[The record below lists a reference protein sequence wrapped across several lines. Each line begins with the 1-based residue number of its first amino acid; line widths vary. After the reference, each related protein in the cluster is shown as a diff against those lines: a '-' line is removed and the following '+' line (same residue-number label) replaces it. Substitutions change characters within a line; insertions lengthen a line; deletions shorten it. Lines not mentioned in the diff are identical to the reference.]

1 MEQGKGIINSTTP
14 KLTKDRKLHNFLIML
29 AIVLAVHIIWSYTGT
44 FFYLLIL
51 KTDTTKLTN
60 VNRYIET
67 KGLLGF
73 QEKVVVSSQGG
84 RLTWLHSEGDKV
96 AVGAKLAKITGPGGE
111 EEVLTAPVPGIFS
124 TQVDGL
130 EGAVYPHLGWVPEK
144 DVFLNLKPV
153 SQGFETG
160 EEVPAGS
167 PLFKIIQNFI
177 WYYNV
182 VLSLDE
188 MALLDEAGR
197 LSLEFDFNGLTY
209 PVESLSRRDLGDG
222 YTFLVLSLT
231 RDAGDFYRR
240 RWEDA
245 RIIYGREEGVLIPA
259 SAIVRRKGQTGIY
272 RYVRSAIAFVEV
284 EIIHE
289 LKEERRFVVSG
300 LEPNWLIV
308 TNPRFFREG
317 QRFL

>member
-1 MEQGKGIINSTTP
+1 MEQGKGIINDKDP
-14 KLTKDRKLHNFLIML
+14 QHTKDRKLRNFLKIL
-29 AIVLAVHIIWSYTGT
+29 VIVLAVHIIWSYTGT
-44 FFYLLIL
+44 FFYFLIL
-51 KTDTTKLTN
+51 KTDTTKSTN

-84 RLTWLHSEGDKV
+84 NLTWLHSEGDMV
-96 AVGAKLAKITGPGGE
+96 AVGTRLAKITGPGGE
-111 EEVLTAPVPGIFS
+111 EEILTSPVPGIFS

-130 EGAVYPHLGWVPEK
+130 EGTVYPHRDWVPEK
-144 DVFLNLKPV
+144 DVFLSLKPA
-153 SQGFETG
+153 SQGFQTG

-167 PLFKIIQNFI
+167 PLFKVVQNFT
-177 WYYNV
+177 WYYSA
-182 VLSLDE
+182 VLSQNE
-188 MALLDEAGR
+188 MALLDEARR
-197 LSLEFDFNGLTY
+197 LSLEFDFNGSTY
-209 PVESLSRRDLGDG
+209 PVESLKRHDLGDG

-240 RWEDA
+240 RWEEA
-245 RIIYGREEGVLIPA
+245 RIIYGLEEGVLVPA
-259 SAIVRRKGQTGIY
+259 SAIVNRKGQTGIY